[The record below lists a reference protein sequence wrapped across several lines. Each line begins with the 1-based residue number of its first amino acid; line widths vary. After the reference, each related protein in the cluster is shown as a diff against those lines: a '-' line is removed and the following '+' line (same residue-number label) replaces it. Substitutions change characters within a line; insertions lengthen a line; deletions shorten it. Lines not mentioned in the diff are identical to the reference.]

1 MVNLH
6 SHDYNAELGDID
18 NLRSFEEKFPE
29 EFQYF
34 EKGLIK
40 YMRYV
45 EELESGTIV
54 EEPKRQS
61 AKTLMELETDDTG
74 YPLLPSAVSDP
85 TKDRL
90 EYQKR
95 LIRSFLTNHYRKWVH
110 FPRRRL
116 SMLILLRVCLW
127 PAGGE
132 ISMAIV
138 CLKAN

>member
-1 MVNLH
+1 MSTLH
-6 SHDYNAELGDID
+6 SHDYNGELGDIP
-18 NLRSFEEKFPE
+18 NLRGFEEKFPQ
-29 EFQYF
+29 EFQDF
-34 EKGLIK
+34 EMAFIK

-45 EELESGTIV
+45 EELQNGTIV

-61 AKTLMELETDDTG
+61 AKTLIELEMDGAG
-74 YPLLPSAVSDP
+74 YPVLPAAGSDP

-95 LIRSFLTNHYRKWVH
+95 LIRSFLTHHYRKLIQ

-116 SMLILLRVCLW
+116 CMLIVLRVCLR

-138 CLKAN
+138 CLKAT